1 MLRYTVLRFLI
12 FFGCLLVLWLIGLR
26 SRDDLGLL
34 ILGSALLSM
43 VISYFALRP
52 FRQAYSQEIAE
63 KLQSRAEA
71 RDAKRGDEAAEDAED
86 AETGD
91 EGFR

>member
-1 MLRYTVLRFLI
+1 MLRYSLLRLLI
-12 FFGCLLVLWLIGLR
+12 FFGCVAVLWLIGLR
-26 SRDDLGLL
+26 TRDDLGLL
-34 ILGSALLSM
+34 VLGSALLSL

-63 KLQSRAEA
+63 KLQSRADAREA
-71 RDAKRGDEAAEDAED
+71 KKVDETAED

-91 EGFR
+91 ADEGFR